1 MKSWS
6 LRRRLL
12 LALIAC
18 LVFIS
23 AIVYKTASK
32 EGNFNAF
39 DEGMRALTPAQTQR
53 VERLVSAAVSGMVHN
68 EEAGIVYYGE
78 PTPRSN
84 RVFLLWLVA
93 EAGTEEGRRLHD
105 SAGAATSGSAFGAVL
120 YVTPAL
126 SLLHGPYGMLLSALF
141 RAEGLQQIIRGDCYV
156 CDERSGIWS
165 WKGELPKDVIQTL
178 LRDQDVKAIRGGSYN
193 LVRVSRKEPG

>member
-1 MKSWS
+1 MKSGS

-18 LVFIS
+18 LVFVG

-39 DEGMRALTPAQTQR
+39 DEGMRALTPAQAQR
-53 VERLVSAAVSGMVHN
+53 VERLVSAAVSGLVHN

-78 PTPRSN
+78 PTQRSN
-84 RVFLLWLVA
+84 RAFLLWLVA

-105 SAGAATSGSAFGAVL
+105 FSGATTSGSAFGGVL
-120 YVTPAL
+120 YV
-126 SLLHGPYGMLLSALF
+126 SLDLGWLRAYYGMLLPALF
-141 RAEGLQQIIRGDCYV
+141 RAEGLQQIRGDCYV
-156 CDERSGIWS
+156 CDERSGSWN

-178 LRDQDVKAIRGGSYN
+178 LRAQDVKAIRGGSYN